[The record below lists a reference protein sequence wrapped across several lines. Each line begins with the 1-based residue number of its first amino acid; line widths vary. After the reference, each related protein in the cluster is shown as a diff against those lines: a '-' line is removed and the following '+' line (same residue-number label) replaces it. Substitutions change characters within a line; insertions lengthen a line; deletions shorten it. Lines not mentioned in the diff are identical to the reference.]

1 MPELHE
7 TLLGRRFLE
16 HDIPEIHQQIS
27 QLNKTLKSSGLSEG
41 INRIAD
47 ALEDKNK
54 MLSRLHEYREVTKLS
69 NKIES
74 LKKLG
79 INSFSGYRKLCEGI
93 WLKVEPSWRYFA
105 ITGAMSSPIYRP
117 KSIQA
122 LARAS
127 TSK

>member
-16 HDIPEIHQQIS
+16 HDIPEIHEQIS

-74 LKKLG
+74 LKKFIEETEALTKDPETAER
-79 INSFSGYRKLCEGI
+79 IRNFAVKEGI
-93 WLKVEPSWRYFA
+93 WK
-105 ITGAMSSPIYRP
+105 IPILD
-117 KSIQA
+117 K
-122 LARAS
+122 
-127 TSK
+127 